1 MPTLDLTPDQLL
13 STTRSVRKRLDFSRS
28 VEPEVIREC
37 LELALQAPT
46 GGNRQSW
53 QFVVVTD
60 EAKRAALAD
69 VYRRGW
75 ELYLGIQAQ
84 QIQAAG
90 GVKLS
95 PERMQTLGRI
105 RESSQYLADHM
116 HEVPAM
122 LVPCIRGRT
131 DNAPVVEQ
139 SGQWGSIL
147 PAVWS
152 FMLAA
157 RSRGLGSSWTTV
169 HLFFEQDAANV
180 LGIPYEKVMQTALVP
195 LAYTKGT
202 DFAPGPR
209 EPLDKV
215 LHWDQW

>member
-13 STTRSVRKRLDFSRS
+13 STTRSVRKRLDFSRP

-139 SGQWGSIL
+139 SGPWGSIL

>member
-1 MPTLDLTPDQLL
+1 M
-13 STTRSVRKRLDFSRS
+13 V
-28 VEPEVIREC
+28 
-37 LELALQAPT
+37 A
-46 GGNRQSW
+46 
-53 QFVVVTD
+53 
-60 EAKRAALAD
+60 
-69 VYRRGW
+69 
-75 ELYLGIQAQ
+75 
-84 QIQAAG
+84 
-90 GVKLS
+90 
-95 PERMQTLGRI
+95 
-105 RESSQYLADHM
+105 
-116 HEVPAM
+116 
-122 LVPCIRGRT
+122 
-131 DNAPVVEQ
+131 Q

-169 HLFFEQDAANV
+169 HLFFEQDAASV
-180 LGIPYEKVMQTALVP
+180 LGIPYEKVMQTALIP

>member
-1 MPTLDLTPDQLL
+1 LA
-13 STTRSVRKRLDFSRS
+13 
-28 VEPEVIREC
+28 
-37 LELALQAPT
+37 LALQAPT

-60 EAKRAALAD
+60 AAKRAALAD
-69 VYRRGW
+69 IYRHGW
-75 ELYLGIQAQ
+75 DVSLKMQAA

-95 PERMQTLGRI
+95 PERAQTLERI
-105 RESSQYLADHM
+105 RDSSQYLADHM

-122 LVPCIRGRT
+122 LIPCIRGRT
-131 DNAPVVEQ
+131 DTSAVVEQ

-169 HLFFEQDAANV
+169 HLFFEQDAATL
-180 LGIPYEKVMQTALVP
+180 LGIPYEKVMQTALIP

-202 DFAPGPR
+202 EFAPGPR
-209 EPLDKV
+209 EPLEKV